1 MIEIFDENRFDKF
14 RIVDMQSWLH
24 SHETSVQ
31 IPILFYFFSAEFPK
45 ILLPYPPRGSNE
57 RNGFWARNSL
67 VRKGFEG
74 RCPILIEEVK
84 CRYDEKNPCQWID

>member
-45 ILLPYPPRGSNE
+45 IL
-57 RNGFWARNSL
+57 
-67 VRKGFEG
+67 K
-74 RCPILIEEVK
+74 
-84 CRYDEKNPCQWID
+84 EKM

>member
-45 ILLPYPPRGSNE
+45 ILKEKMWGND
-57 RNGFWARNSL
+57 SL
-67 VRKGFEG
+67 NFF
-74 RCPILIEEVK
+74 
-84 CRYDEKNPCQWID
+84 